1 MSLASKLFLKVY
13 LILLSFYGV
22 IMMVPDHKPVASLSS
37 STSSVELRV
46 IRLSMA
52 LIHVRTHPHKV
63 VTESRLHKYSIILEL
78 YARRLVEDFRWTTA
92 FFCFQ

>member
-1 MSLASKLFLKVY
+1 MT
-13 LILLSFYGV
+13 
-22 IMMVPDHKPVASLSS
+22 VPDHSKPVASLSS
-37 STSSVELRV
+37 STSSVELCV